1 LSFPKELKELAF
13 GAVFLL
19 SHLFEFLCSFLGQ
32 QKSRPSQIDE
42 VDQAGIISLG
52 NGRQA
57 RMRLRSPWL
66 RLELL
71 PMGNKLLAKA
81 IDITKK
87 ATQAHGR
94 ESRGL
99 VKLNGNILLFSLQKH
114 PPTYPELTL
123 L

>member
-1 LSFPKELKELAF
+1 MTGPNALAF
-13 GAVFLL
+13 AVAQVGVA
-19 SHLFEFLCSFLGQ
+19 SS
-32 QKSRPSQIDE
+32 
-42 VDQAGIISLG
+42 G
-52 NGRQA
+52 N
-57 RMRLRSPWL
+57 
-66 RLELL
+66 E
-71 PMGNKLLAKA
+71 LLAKA